1 MSNFTNVNPNK
12 HNICLLSQVSAIF
25 WLEQV
30 DLTLFI
36 SRSGKFNSC
45 SCFGNITEFKESNKT
60 RNVMKKYT
68 FT

>member
-12 HNICLLSQVSAIF
+12 HNICLVSQVFAIF

-36 SRSGKFNSC
+36 SRSVNNNNNNNNNNNMFNC
-45 SCFGNITEFKESNKT
+45 ITLK
-60 RNVMKKYT
+60 
-68 FT
+68 